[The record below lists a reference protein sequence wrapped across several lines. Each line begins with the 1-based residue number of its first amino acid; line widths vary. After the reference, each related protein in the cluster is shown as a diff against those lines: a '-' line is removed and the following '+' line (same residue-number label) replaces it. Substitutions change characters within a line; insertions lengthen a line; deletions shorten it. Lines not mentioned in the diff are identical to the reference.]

1 MILVVDNYDSFTH
14 NIARYFAMTGA
25 FVEVARNDALT
36 TDDVAALAPTAI
48 VISPGPCTPAEAGV
62 SNAIIA
68 RFSGHVP
75 ILGVCLGHQCL
86 GALHGG
92 RIARAAVPMHGLAS
106 PVTHEGAR
114 LFAGLPSPLPVGRYH
129 SLIVEATPAMTRA
142 LSIDA
147 RSAEGE
153 IMALSHRTHPTW
165 SVQFHPESILT
176 PSGDKLFGNFLSMA
190 SAFARGEARPHV
202 LA

>member
-14 NIARYFAMTGA
+14 NIARYLAMAGA
-25 FVEVARNDALT
+25 AVEVARNDALT
-36 TDDVAALAPTAI
+36 TDDVGALAPEAI
-48 VISPGPCTPAEAGV
+48 VISPGPRTPTEAGV

-92 RIARAAVPMHGLAS
+92 RIAHAAVPMHGLPS
-106 PVTHEGAR
+106 LVSHGGVR

-129 SLIVEATPAMTRA
+129 SLIVEETPEMTRA
-142 LSIDA
+142 LSVDA

-176 PSGDKLFGNFLSMA
+176 PSGDKLFANFLAMA
-190 SAFARGEARPHV
+190 SAFMRDRARPHV